1 MKKIRKIIIASTL
14 LISVVGLF
22 SFNEEVEGEVKGWFK
37 AGNSP
42 ESYEIGIESDVARG
56 GKVAYMKSIKPKIK
70 GFGSLMQ
77 GFIPTEYLGKRVKL
91 SGHLKTK
98 DVQGWSG
105 MWMRID
111 GETVQGKSAKMLGFD
126 NMNDRRITGTT
137 DWKQYEIILD
147 VPSESKLIA
156 YGILISGTGSIWM
169 DDLKF
174 EIVENTVSTTKN
186 SNSYNLEKPTN
197 TSFED
202 EN

>member
-1 MKKIRKIIIASTL
+1 MKKIVKLIIASTL
-14 LISVVGLF
+14 LVSVLGMF
-22 SFNEEVEGEVKGWFK
+22 SFKEELENEVKGWFK

-42 ESYEIGIESDVARG
+42 DSYEIGIETDAARG

-77 GFIPTEYLGKRVKL
+77 QFIPSEYLGKRVRL
-91 SGHLKTK
+91 SGYLKTK
-98 DVQGWSG
+98 DVLGWSG

-111 GETVQGKSAKMLGFD
+111 GEAVQGKSPKMLGFD
-126 NMNDRRITGTT
+126 NMNDRRIVGTT
-137 DWKQYEIILD
+137 DWKQYEIVLD
-147 VPSESKLIA
+147 VPSDSKLIA
-156 YGILISGTGSIWM
+156 YGILTSGTGLIWM

-174 EIVENTVSTTKN
+174 EIIDKNIPTTSGSK
-186 SNSYNLEKPTN
+186 YNLDKPTN